1 MRRHFTV
8 TGFLSHDGRTALHWH
23 RLNAWLPP
31 GGHVEPDEDPIEAVL
46 REILEETGIDA
57 ELLNAEPRFSHREPA
72 QLPPPINIGVYD
84 LPDGDG
90 GLREAHQHVDF
101 IYFARPAAGQSTE
114 LPSDGHGWRWV
125 SDTELRAASALHHDD
140 LASGRAPHEDVR
152 LQGIAAIEAE
162 RAASRSAEARIG
174 AR

>member
-31 GGHVEPDEDPIEAVL
+31 GGHIEPDEDPIEAVL
-46 REILEETGIDA
+46 REILEETGIEA
-57 ELLNAEPRFSHREPA
+57 EVLDAEPRFRHAVPA
-72 QLPPPINIGVYD
+72 QLPPPVNIGVYD

-90 GLREAHQHVDF
+90 GLREAHQHIDL
-101 IYFARPAAGQSTE
+101 IYFARPASAQSTD
-114 LPSDGHGWRWV
+114 LPSDGHEWRWV
-125 SDTELRAASALHHDD
+125 TEAELRGAIALRHEDSASEL
-140 LASGRAPHEDVR
+140 APHEDVR

-162 RAASRSAEARIG
+162 RAASVPADTSIG
-174 AR
+174 AS